1 MIHVAPS
8 YYPSFRCIAE
18 RCQHNCCIGWEI
30 GIDEQT
36 AAKYKAVG
44 GTLGRRLTAHIVTTD
59 EGCSFALTEDER
71 CPFLNTD
78 GLCDIFCTLGE
89 DALCQI
95 CADHPRFR
103 NYFSDRTEIGLGL
116 CCEEA
121 ARVIL
126 TSDSDELIRLDD
138 DGEQTTP
145 YPEETALLA
154 ARDALF
160 AVACDRTKTIR
171 EREAALLSRAGCSP
185 LSAQELFAR
194 FEPLERLED
203 DWSDVLAGLPD
214 APDTEPPPE
223 LQTAFERLFVYFL
236 YRHIPGALDDER
248 LSQRIAFAAH
258 SVKVLRLLC
267 AANGN
272 TADVLTDLARRYS
285 AEIEYSDENLDALT
299 DSF

>member
-1 MIHVAPS
+1 MMHVAPS
-8 YYPSFRCIAE
+8 YYPSFRCIAD

-30 GIDEQT
+30 GIDDRT
-36 AAKYKAVG
+36 AAKYKTIG
-44 GTLGRRLTAHIVTTD
+44 GTLGSRLAAHIVTTD
-59 EGCSFALTEDER
+59 EGCSFALTDDER
-71 CPFLNTD
+71 CPFLNAD

-126 TSDSDELIRLDD
+126 TSDNDALIRLADN
-138 DGEQTTP
+138 GEQAEL
-145 YPEETALLA
+145 YPEEAALLA
-154 ARDALF
+154 AREDLF
-160 AVACDRTKTIR
+160 TIARDRTQTIR

-185 LSAQELFAR
+185 LSAQELFVR

-203 DWSDVLAGLPD
+203 DWSDVLRGLSD
-214 APDTEPPPE
+214 APDAEPPTE

-267 AANGN
+267 AAHGN

-285 AEIEYSDENLDALT
+285 AEIEYSDENLDTLLE
-299 DSF
+299 SF